1 MHRDRN
7 ARKLEHEKTK
17 RTSVEG
23 AMHGIKKR
31 ERLEYTQKRYKEN
44 RRREKKREEIAKD
57 YPWIGEVVREFH
69 PPRKKKVSETE

>member
-1 MHRDRN
+1 
-7 ARKLEHEKTK
+7 
-17 RTSVEG
+17 
-23 AMHGIKKR
+23 MHGIKKR